1 MSTKAVRTTRAASLL
16 SGSDAINEAQAKALA
31 SEYRA
36 QDKAEGAANLK
47 RARVAYVLFN
57 RKSAEGAIYG
67 TNEAIG
73 TLLGCTGQRAQQ
85 MAAEVGYVIRAGF
98 DLSLNDVSAEAVAA
112 HRLAMTIRKDI
123 RPDAADKAKK
133 EARQAEMIGDI
144 LSVAAAATTD
154 KERAEALAA
163 EVDKAK
169 DVLKEERKNR
179 AGVPGKETASEKS
192 AQAQADDAPNPTAA
206 VKSHLRAALAILT
219 GDYAG
224 TLSAQTLDDV
234 AGLLADLDSAL
245 VSQQEE
251 RIPAAA

>member
-1 MSTKAVRTTRAASLL
+1 MSTKAVRSVRAASLL
-16 SGSDAINEAQAKALA
+16 SGSEAINEAQAKALA

-57 RKSAEGAIYG
+57 RKGAEGAVYG

-112 HRLAMTIRKDI
+112 HRLSMTIRKDI
-123 RPDAADKAKK
+123 RPDGADKAKK

-179 AGVPGKETASEKS
+179 SGVPGKETADEKK
-192 AQAQADDAPNPTAA
+192 AQEQEAPNPTAA

-234 AGLLADLDSAL
+234 AGLLADLDTAL

-251 RIPAAA
+251 RVPAAA